1 MKKLPVFARWALLA
15 VPVLLVAVAAGW
27 FWNAATKA
35 SDPASMLAAGDKAAI
50 EQVVHDYILDHPE
63 ILPQAMANLQQ
74 RENEKQLSG
83 IRGELETPF
92 PGAIL
97 GNPKGTVTL
106 VEFADF
112 ACGYCRQSVADVKA
126 LVEENPELRV
136 VMREF
141 PILSPES
148 ETAARMALAAAEQG
162 KYSAFHYAMYAA
174 GRPSAQTIEAAAR
187 VAGVDLEQA
196 RKTMKAP
203 RVDAELKRN
212 FELAQKLGFNG
223 TPSWVAGEA
232 IIGGAVGK
240 QQLAD
245 AIAGAGRESR

>member
-1 MKKLPVFARWALLA
+1 MNKGSGFVRWALLT
-15 VPVLLVAVAAGW
+15 VPIVLIAVAGGW
-27 FWNAATKA
+27 FWHAANTAA
-35 SDPASMLAAGDKAAI
+35 SDKAAI
-50 EQVVHDYILDHPE
+50 EQIVHDYILDNPE
-63 ILPQAMANLQQ
+63 ILPEAMANLQQ
-74 RENEKQLSG
+74 RESEKLLAG
-83 IRGELETPF
+83 LRGALETPF

-97 GNPKGTVTL
+97 GNPKGKVTL

-126 LVEENPELRV
+126 LVEENPDLRV
-136 VMREF
+136 VLREF

-196 RKTMKAP
+196 RKTMKSPA
-203 RVDAELKRN
+203 VDTELKRN
-212 FELAQKLGFNG
+212 FELAQRLGFNG
-223 TPSWVAGEA
+223 TPSWVAGDA
-232 IIGGAVGK
+232 IISGAIGK
-240 QQLAD
+240 KQLAD
-245 AIAGAGRESR
+245 AIAKARQEGR